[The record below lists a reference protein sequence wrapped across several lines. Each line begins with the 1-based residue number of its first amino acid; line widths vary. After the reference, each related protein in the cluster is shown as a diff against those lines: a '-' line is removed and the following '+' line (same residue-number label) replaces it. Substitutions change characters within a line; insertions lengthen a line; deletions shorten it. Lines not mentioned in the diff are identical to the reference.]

1 VLCLELLFKRVQ
13 ASSARTWLL
22 CGAWALIT
30 SMLLTALAVG
40 AVQYCKTKPCR
51 RDLGAVT
58 TAAAADAATVTAA
71 AHATTVAVA
80 ATTATDEAATAAAAA
95 GDPAVASAA
104 LRVVLAQRIVL
115 RGLWSVTRAAH
126 DAARRTEPIAVSIS
140 SGMSVATMQ
149 SLLQRT
155 TVRHVIFDAGYEQAP
170 AMTAALAAAL
180 RARSAQRTVQYAT
193 LTSFTLNNFEK
204 LGTRA
209 VKQLI
214 AALPVHVRSLSLV
227 LHQPSEYDGQEWL
240 TVPSSVHTLAVKH
253 MTQHMEFSEQSHLQ
267 ELTIEGR
274 ACCTWQ
280 LPATLRTYTVLH
292 ARTAELHALLPA
304 ELPHSVQ
311 VYDVSQS
318 GIEVYSELVD
328 QLRPL
333 PDSIT
338 VLRLPHS
345 LRQLKTDDRLPAH
358 LEVLDTGYCFNSFL
372 GVLPATLRELYIKRR
387 SGSKQWYGHVLGE
400 LPDGLEVLHVANMA
414 HSLGVLPDTLKVLRC
429 SNHMHALG
437 VLPSSLTVLKIEGCY
452 FNHSLGLLPDGLVE
466 LDLSTAV
473 SFQQPLGVL
482 PQSLKT
488 IKLHSNYRHADVHV
502 LAAAVAASVPV
513 APLRTVAAA
522 VAAPVI
528 VADAIIDESVH
539 TNTAKCCKL
548 AAAAVTAATVTAAV
562 LYGVQAMVMCYLLQS
577 I

>member
-1 VLCLELLFKRVQ
+1 
-13 ASSARTWLL
+13 
-22 CGAWALIT
+22 
-30 SMLLTALAVG
+30 MLLTALAVG
-40 AVQYCKTKPCR
+40 AVRYCMTKPCR

-71 AHATTVAVA
+71 AHATTVAAA
-80 ATTATDEAATAAAAA
+80 ATTATDEAVTVAAAV
-95 GDPAVASAA
+95 DPAVASAA
-104 LRVVLAQRIVL
+104 LRVLLAQRIVL
-115 RGLWSVTRAAH
+115 NDLWSVTRAAH
-126 DAARRTEPIAVSIS
+126 DATRRTEPIAVSIS
-140 SGMSVATMQ
+140 SGMAIATMQ

-155 TVRHVIFDAGYEQAP
+155 TVTHVTFDAGYEQAP

-214 AALPVHVRSLSLV
+214 AALLVHVGSLSLV
-227 LHQPSEYDGQEWL
+227 LHQPSKYDGQEWL
-240 TVPSSVHTLAVKH
+240 TVPSSVHTLAVTH

-274 ACCTWQ
+274 ACCTWL
-280 LPATLRTYTVLH
+280 LPASLRTYIVLH
-292 ARTAELHALLPA
+292 ARTAELHALLPV

-311 VYDVSQS
+311 EYDVSQS
-318 GIEVYSELVD
+318 GIVVYSELVD
-328 QLRPL
+328 ELRPL

-358 LEVLDTGYCFNSFL
+358 LEVLDTGYCFNSSL

-437 VLPSSLTVLKIEGCY
+437 VLPSSLTVLKIEGSY
-452 FNHSLGLLPDGLVE
+452 FNHSLGLLPGGLVE
-466 LDLSTAV
+466 LDLSAAV
-473 SFQQPLGVL
+473 DFQQPLGIL
-482 PQSLKT
+482 PRSLKT
-488 IKLHSNYRHADVHV
+488 VKLHSNYRHTDVHG
-502 LAAAVAASVPV
+502 VAAPVPL

-528 VADAIIDESVH
+528 VIAAVIDESVH
-539 TNTAKCCKL
+539 TNTVKCCKL
-548 AAAAVTAATVTAAV
+548 AAVAVTAATVTAAV
-562 LYGVQAMVMCYLLQS
+562 LYGAHAMVMCYLLQS